1 MNNLNEKV
9 SYLKGLMEGMDI
21 DTNANEGK
29 LFAKIVETLEDL
41 AREVDYI
48 NEDLDDM
55 EEYLD
60 AMDDDLTD
68 LEDDF
73 YDLEDEE
80 DEDEFYEIE
89 CPSCDDIFY
98 LDESDLIFDGEGLI
112 KVACP
117 NCGEMVV
124 INEEMDYFA
133 ENEEDETEDTEV

>member
-9 SYLKGLMEGMDI
+9 SYLMGLMEGMNI

-29 LFAKIVETLEDL
+29 LFAKIVETLEEL
-41 AREVDYI
+41 SREVDYI

-73 YDLEDEE
+73 YELEDEE
-80 DEDEFYEIE
+80 DEDEFYEWNVLHAT
-89 CPSCDDIFY
+89 IFSIWTNPT
-98 LDESDLIFDGEGLI
+98 LSSTTRVLSKSL
-112 KVACP
+112 AP
-117 NCGEMVV
+117 
-124 INEEMDYFA
+124 
-133 ENEEDETEDTEV
+133 